1 MHSLLFV
8 EPFGF
13 IIGSLLV
20 LILVLVVAK
29 LVIGLTWRLVLLA
42 GFLYVVLWLIGSIGA
57 GPPGQ
62 PPIATQVIDQSLPT
76 GF

>member
-42 GFLYVVLWLIGSIGA
+42 GFLYVVLWLIGNIGA

-62 PPIATQVIDQSLPT
+62 PTIATQVIDQSLPT